1 LNKKISNKD
10 KEDWEKFI
18 QDKKET
24 LNQNNDKKKKL
35 INEEIIEIS
44 TKDKQDWEN
53 FLKNKDKIPN
63 KDFVNKKNIRH
74 EKIKTI
80 DLHGH
85 TIEEANKAVEQFIQE
100 CFDENVT
107 KIIVI
112 TGKGLRSKNV
122 ENPYLSKDLSILKY
136 SVPEFIENNRSL
148 IQMIIETKD
157 AKIED
162 GGSGAF
168 YIYLKNKFKLK

>member
-1 LNKKISNKD
+1 MG
-10 KEDWEKFI
+10 
-18 QDKKET
+18 
-24 LNQNNDKKKKL
+24 KL
-35 INEEIIEIS
+35 
-44 TKDKQDWEN
+44 
-53 FLKNKDKIPN
+53 LKNDEKIPN
-63 KDFVNKKNIRH
+63 KDFVNKKTKRN
-74 EKIKTI
+74 EKIKKI

-85 TIEEANKAVEQFIQE
+85 TIEEANKNVEKFIQK

-122 ENPYLSKDLSILKY
+122 ENPYLSKELSILKY
-136 SVPEFIENNRSL
+136 SVPEFIESKENLKRV
-148 IQMIIETKD
+148 IIETTD

-168 YIYLKNKFKLK
+168 YIYLKNKNKFK